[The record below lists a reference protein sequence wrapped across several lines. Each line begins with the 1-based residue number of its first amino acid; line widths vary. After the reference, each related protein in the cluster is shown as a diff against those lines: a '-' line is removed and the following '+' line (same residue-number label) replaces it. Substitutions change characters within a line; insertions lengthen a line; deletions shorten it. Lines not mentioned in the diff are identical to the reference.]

1 MAKATKPRYLR
12 PGSIRRERI
21 INFPRKLLRRGPT
34 EPPSPNTILTEAGDQ
49 LLSEAGQ
56 FLRTEQ

>member
-1 MAKATKPRYLR
+1 MAKSVPRYLR

-21 INFPRKLLRRGPT
+21 VNFPRKLLKRGPT
-34 EPPSPNTILTEAGDQ
+34 GDQSPNTILAENGNQ
-49 LLSEAGQ
+49 LQAESGS